1 MMPLTENASNA
12 VTMNQELKDVNS
24 CRHDLS
30 LSCKSESSNS
40 QQYPSELN
48 AVCLATAPLQPYLE
62 VIQSILAYPSFQYPS
77 FRPTMTVKWHQTF
90 ETAMPQNSPLW

>member
-12 VTMNQELKDVNS
+12 VTMNQELKDINS
-24 CRHDLS
+24 CRHELS
-30 LSCKSESSNS
+30 LSCKSGSSNS

-62 VIQSILAYPSFQYPS
+62 VIQSILAYPSFH
-77 FRPTMTVKWHQTF
+77 PTKTVKWHQTF